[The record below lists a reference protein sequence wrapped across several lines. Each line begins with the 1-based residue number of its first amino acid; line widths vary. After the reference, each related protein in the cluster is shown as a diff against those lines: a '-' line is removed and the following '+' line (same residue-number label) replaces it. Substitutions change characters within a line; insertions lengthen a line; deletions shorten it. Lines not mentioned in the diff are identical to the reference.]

1 MNKKTKNPVGKR
13 REKQK
18 AETYALILESAKYLF
33 DSVGYEKTTM
43 RAVATH
49 AEIGLGT
56 IYKHFPNKM
65 SLLSIAFSDD
75 LRKILDSSIKD
86 IPEDGTIQ
94 KQFIHISRYY
104 YTFYT
109 SRAELSRAYLKN
121 MLYYGDEWMND
132 VNALDMEYAK
142 TVMQLVLSAQER
154 GEISPEKDSEFVAYS
169 FISNYFFVLATF
181 FIRLKETDPEKM
193 LTFLEKLLDQIVN

>member
-33 DSVGYEKTTM
+33 DSVGYDKTTM
-43 RAVATH
+43 RAVAIH

-75 LRKILDSSIKD
+75 LRKIFDSSIKE
-86 IPEDGTIQ
+86 IPVCP
-94 KQFIHISRYY
+94 Y
-104 YTFYT
+104 
-109 SRAELSRAYLKN
+109 
-121 MLYYGDEWMND
+121 
-132 VNALDMEYAK
+132 
-142 TVMQLVLSAQER
+142 VL
-154 GEISPEKDSEFVAYS
+154 
-169 FISNYFFVLATF
+169 
-181 FIRLKETDPEKM
+181 M
-193 LTFLEKLLDQIVN
+193 